1 MGSTGITYLRLSKC
15 LAILGIV
22 AATQTSAEQVSFNT
36 PSAWREWRYPKG
48 AVEISP
54 FGAIRPIEV
63 RKGIDAIRDAAAFG
77 GGVRAVGSGANS
89 AQFVMDSDPTT
100 GWQPDPADPSDSWWI
115 EVDLGRM
122 VTAER
127 IRLDFVTETPAMEFF
142 TVQLSSG
149 EQFFTNALVPI
160 PGTLVYGAGQ
170 TFGFNS
176 EYVVE
181 LEQSH
186 IQVNVVRVEVSQ
198 ITPGARL
205 AEIEVETIGD
215 NVALGIIERGGS
227 IDLITDLQ
235 SVLEGGQNMADGKI
249 VTNWSLNTLHQTVTG
264 KDIFNRII
272 FDLGAHYWIDQLRI
286 IGEPIGAPPS
296 RRAQNGNFFWYQ
308 ILGSD
313 GSLAPDGSLR
323 WEEVAFLPTAPENPV
338 EKRNFDHAFPLRKV
352 RYLQHYYPSTE
363 GGTIERAGTHSNY
376 ATFGFVSEYQMYGE
390 GYPAEIN
397 ITSPIVDLSTIKGLT
412 SLEWDADLPPNTR
425 IEVRTRTGND
435 VNQTYTFYQKN
446 GKQVTES
453 RYNKLI
459 PSFRGAI
466 DTSIAVSDD
475 WSIWSEPYTRSGEL
489 FRSPSPRRYAQ
500 LEVRLLSD
508 DPTVGPTLSA
518 IRMNVENPLALQ
530 TRGEIIPTQVEPG
543 TEEEFSYFIRPIF
556 GGRSQGFNR
565 LSLKASVPVQFTGLT
580 IDGEPVQAE
589 SIPMENGFALEL
601 ANLIR
606 RESLVTLNFRSTVYQ
621 NRTRFDAYLGNSNLG
636 EQVRQFIDEGDA
648 STEVT
653 SESISVQLPINGDL
667 LANLALST
675 RILTPNGDGMGDQL
689 DISFDALKLVMPRP
703 IRVQVYD
710 LAGGKVRELTSGNGV
725 AQRYNFTWDGRD
737 EQSKLVPP
745 GTYFVRIAIEGD
757 SQSETA
763 HRVLPV
769 VY

>member
-1 MGSTGITYLRLSKC
+1 MDYRRLSKS
-15 LAILGIV
+15 LAVLGLIV
-22 AATQTSAEQVSFNT
+22 ATQTAAEQISFNT
-36 PSAWREWRYPKG
+36 RSAWKEWRYPKG
-48 AVEISP
+48 ALDISSV
-54 FGAIRPIEV
+54 GTISTMEV
-63 RKGIDAIRDAAAFG
+63 RKGINAMRNAAEFG
-77 GGVRAVGSGANS
+77 GGIRAVGSSPRS
-89 AQFVMDSDPTT
+89 AQLVMDGDLTT
-100 GWQPDPADPSDSWWI
+100 GWQPNPDDPSDTWWI

-122 VTAER
+122 VTAEK
-127 IRLDFVTETPAMEFF
+127 IRLHFATQAPAMEFF

-160 PGTLVYGAGQ
+160 PGTLVYGSDQ

-215 NVALGIIERGGS
+215 NVALGIIQRGGS

-286 IGEPIGAPPS
+286 IGEPMGAPPS

-308 ILGSD
+308 ILSSD

-338 EKRNFDHAFPLRKV
+338 EKRNFDHAFPLRKI

-390 GYPAEIN
+390 GYPAEVSM
-397 ITSPIVDLSTIKGLT
+397 TSAIVDLNTIKGLT
-412 SLEWDADLPPNTR
+412 SLEWDANLPLNTR
-425 IEVRTRTGND
+425 IEIRSRTGNE
-435 VNQTYTFYQKN
+435 VNQTYNFYDKN
-446 GKQVTES
+446 GKKVTQK
-453 RYNKLI
+453 RYDKLI
-459 PSFRGAI
+459 PSFRGNI
-466 DTSIAVSDD
+466 DTSIAVSDG

-489 FRSPSPRRYAQ
+489 FKSPSPRRYAQ

-508 DPTVGPTLSA
+508 DPAVSPTLSSLG
-518 IRMNVENPLALQ
+518 INVENPLALRTQ
-530 TRGEIIPTQVEPG
+530 GEIVPTRVEPG
-543 TEEEFSYFIRPIF
+543 TEKEFSYFIRPTF

-565 LSLKASVPVQFTGLT
+565 LSLSASIPVHFTSLV
-580 IDGEPVQAE
+580 IDGQTVEAE
-589 SIPMENGFALEL
+589 MSPTKSGFVLQL
-601 ANLIR
+601 PSLVR
-606 RESLVTLNFRSTVYQ
+606 RESLVRLDFRSTVYQ
-621 NRTRFDAYLGNSNLG
+621 NRTRFDAFLGNSNMG
-636 EQVRQFIDEGDA
+636 DQVRQFIDAGDA
-648 STEVT
+648 STEVA

-667 LANLALST
+667 LANLELST
-675 RILTPNGDGMGDQL
+675 SVLTPNGDGIGDQIE
-689 DISFDALKLVMPRP
+689 ISFDALKLVVPRP
-703 IRVQVYD
+703 IRVQVFD
-710 LAGGKVRELTSGNGV
+710 LAGRKVRTLPSGNGL

-737 EQSKLVPP
+737 ERSRLVPP
-745 GTYFVRIAIEGD
+745 GTYFVQVAIEGD
-757 SQSETA
+757 SQSKKA
-763 HRVLPV
+763 HRMLPV
-769 VY
+769 LY

>member
-1 MGSTGITYLRLSKC
+1 MVYQRFFST
-15 LAILGIV
+15 LAALGLFLANDAV
-22 AATQTSAEQVSFNT
+22 AEQISFNT
-36 PSAWREWRYPKG
+36 RTAWQQWRQPKG

-54 FGAIRPIEV
+54 LGTIGLVKV
-63 RKGIDAIRDAAAFG
+63 RKNVDALRDAVAFG
-77 GGVRAVGSGANS
+77 GGIRAVGSGANTA
-89 AQFVMDSDPTT
+89 AQLIDGDRST
-100 GWQPDPADPSDSWWI
+100 GWQPEASDPSESWWI

-122 VTAER
+122 VTAEK
-127 IRLDFVTETPAMEFF
+127 IRLHFVKDAPAMEFF

-170 TFGFNS
+170 TFGFNE
-176 EYVVE
+176 EYAVE

-186 IQVNVVRVEVSQ
+186 IQLNVVRIEVSQ

-338 EKRNFDHAFPLRKV
+338 DKRNFDHSFPLRKI

-390 GYPAEIN
+390 GFPAEVN
-397 ITSPIVDLSTIKGLT
+397 MTSPIVDLTSTKALT
-412 SLEWDADLPPNTR
+412 SLEWDADVPANTR
-425 IEVRTRTGND
+425 IEIRTRTGNA
-435 VNQTYTFYQKN
+435 VNQTYTFYDKN
-446 GKQVTES
+446 GKVVTES

-475 WSIWSEPYTRSGEL
+475 WSIWSEPYTYSGEL
-489 FRSPSPRRYAQ
+489 FKSPSPRRYAQ

-508 DPTVGPTLSA
+508 DPAVSPSLSSLH
-518 IRMNVENPLALQ
+518 MNVENPLALE
-530 TRGEIIPTQVEPG
+530 TRGEIIPTQVQPG

-556 GGRSQGFNR
+556 GGQSQGFNR
-565 LSLKASVPVQFTGLT
+565 LSLNASVPVHFTGLS
-580 IDGEPVQAE
+580 IDGEPVEAQTSE
-589 SIPMENGFALEL
+589 TEGGFVIQLPGIL
-601 ANLIR
+601 R
-606 RESLVTLNFRSTVYQ
+606 RESLVQLNFRATVYQ
-621 NRTRFDAYLGNSNLG
+621 NRTRFDAFLGNSNLG
-636 EQVRQFIDEGDA
+636 DRVRQFIDEGDA
-648 STEVT
+648 NEEVR
-653 SESISVQLPINGDL
+653 SESISIQLPINDAL
-667 LANLALST
+667 LANIALST
-675 RILTPNGDGMGDQL
+675 NVLTPNGDGIGDEL
-689 DISFDALKLVMPRP
+689 HIAFDALKLVMPRP

-710 LAGGKVRELTSGNGV
+710 LAGRKVRDLTVEEGL

-737 EQSKLVPP
+737 DTAQLVAP
-745 GTYFVRIAIEGD
+745 GTYLLHVEVEGD

-763 HRVLPV
+763 QRILPV
-769 VY
+769 AY

>member
-1 MGSTGITYLRLSKC
+1 MAYQQLFKSL
-15 LAILGIV
+15 V
-22 AATQTSAEQVSFNT
+22 AFGLFAAVHISAEQVSFDT
-36 PSAWREWRYPKG
+36 RSAWQEWRYPKG
-48 AVEISP
+48 AVDIDPLGTIS
-54 FGAIRPIEV
+54 AVDV
-63 RKGIDAIRDAAAFG
+63 RKNIDAMRDAARFG
-77 GGVRAVGSGANS
+77 GGIRAVGSGAGT
-89 AQFVMDSDPTT
+89 AELIMDGDRTT
-100 GWQPDPADPSDSWWI
+100 GWQPDANDPIDSWWI

-122 VTAER
+122 VTAEK
-127 IRLDFVTETPAMEFF
+127 IRLRFVEDAPAMEFF

-170 TFGFNS
+170 TFGFNQ
-176 EYVVE
+176 EYAVE

-186 IQVNVVRVEVSQ
+186 IQVNVVRIEVSQ

-215 NVALGIIERGGS
+215 NIALGIIERGGS

-308 ILGSD
+308 ILASD

-338 EKRNFDHAFPLRKV
+338 VKRNFDHAFPLRKI

-390 GYPAEIN
+390 GFPAEVN
-397 ITSPIVDLSTIKGLT
+397 MTSPIVDLRNIRGLT
-412 SLEWDADLPPNTR
+412 SLEWDADVPADTR
-425 IEVRTRTGND
+425 IEIRSRTGNA
-435 VNQTYTFYQKN
+435 VNQTYTFYDKN
-446 GKQVTES
+446 GKVVTEA

-475 WSIWSEPYTRSGEL
+475 WSIWSEPYTYSGEL
-489 FRSPSPRRYAQ
+489 FKSPSPRRYAQ

-508 DPTVGPTLSA
+508 NPNATPSLSA
-518 IRMNVENPLALQ
+518 LHINVENPLALE
-530 TRGEIIPTQVEPG
+530 TRGEIIPTQVQPG

-556 GGRSQGFNR
+556 GGQSQGFNR
-565 LSLKASVPVQFTGLT
+565 LSLNASVPVHFTGLY
-580 IDGEPVQAE
+580 IDGQQVEAE
-589 SIPMENGFALEL
+589 SIPTEEGFSLRL
-601 ANLIR
+601 SNLVR
-606 RESLVTLNFRSTVYQ
+606 RESLVQLNFRSTVYQ
-621 NRTRFDAYLGNSNLG
+621 NRTRFDAFLGNSNLG

-648 STEVT
+648 SEDVS

-667 LANLALST
+667 LANLSLST
-675 RILTPNGDGMGDQL
+675 PVLSPNGDG
-689 DISFDALKLVMPRP
+689 ISDELHIAFDALKLVIPRP

-710 LAGGKVRELTSGNGV
+710 LAGRKVRELPSGNGL
-725 AQRYNFTWDGRD
+725 AQRYNFVWDGRD
-737 EQSKLVPP
+737 ESARIVPP
-745 GTYFVRIAIEGD
+745 GTYFVNIEIEGD

-763 HRVLPV
+763 LRILPV

>member
-1 MGSTGITYLRLSKC
+1 MAYHGLSKS
-15 LAILGIV
+15 LVALGLI
-22 AATQTSAEQVSFNT
+22 AATQTAAEKISFDT
-36 PSAWREWRYPKG
+36 RSAWQEWRYPKG
-48 AVEISP
+48 AVDISP
-54 FGAIRPIEV
+54 FGTISTMEV
-63 RKGIDAIRDAAAFG
+63 RKRINAMRNAAEFG
-77 GGVRAVGSGANS
+77 GGIRAVGSGPRS
-89 AQFVMDSDPTT
+89 AQSIMDGDLTT
-100 GWQPDPADPSDSWWI
+100 GWQPNPDDPSDTWWI

-127 IRLDFVTETPAMEFF
+127 IRLHFVTQVPAMEFF

-160 PGTLVYGAGQ
+160 PGTLVYGSGQ

-272 FDLGAHYWIDQLRI
+272 FDLGAHYWVDQLRI

-308 ILGSD
+308 ILSSD

-338 EKRNFDHAFPLRKV
+338 EKRNFDHAFPLRKI

-390 GYPAEIN
+390 GYPAEVSM
-397 ITSPIVDLSTIKGLT
+397 TSPIVDLNTIKGLT
-412 SLEWDADLPPNTR
+412 SLEWDAELPLNTR
-425 IEVRTRTGND
+425 IEIRSRTGND
-435 VNQTYTFYQKN
+435 VNQTYTFYDKN
-446 GKQVTES
+446 GKKVTQK
-453 RYNKLI
+453 RYDKLI
-459 PSFRGAI
+459 PSFRGNI

-475 WSIWSEPYTRSGEL
+475 WSIWSEPYTLSGEL
-489 FRSPSPRRYAQ
+489 FKSPSPRRYTQ

-508 DPTVGPTLSA
+508 DPAVSPTLSSLG
-518 IRMNVENPLALQ
+518 INVENPLALRTQ
-530 TRGEIIPTQVEPG
+530 GEIVPTRVEPG
-543 TEEEFSYFIRPIF
+543 TEEEFSYFIRPTF

-565 LSLKASVPVQFTGLT
+565 LSISASIPVHFTSLI
-580 IDGEPVQAE
+580 IDGQVVEAE
-589 SIPMENGFALEL
+589 MSPTESGFALQL
-601 ANLIR
+601 PSLVR
-606 RESLVTLNFRSTVYQ
+606 RESLIRIDFRSTVYQ
-621 NRTRFDAYLGNSNLG
+621 NRTRFDAFLGNSNMG
-636 EQVRQFIDEGDA
+636 DQVRQFIDAGDA
-648 STEVT
+648 NTEVA

-675 RILTPNGDGMGDQL
+675 SVLTPNDDGISDQIE
-689 DISFDALKLVMPRP
+689 ISFDALKLVMPRP
-703 IRVQVYD
+703 IRVQVFD
-710 LAGGKVRELTSGNGV
+710 LAGRKVRTLPSGNGL
-725 AQRYNFTWDGRD
+725 AQRYKFTWDGRD
-737 EQSKLVPP
+737 EQSRLVPP
-745 GTYFVRIAIEGD
+745 GTYFVQVAIEGD
-757 SQSETA
+757 SQSKKA
-763 HRVLPV
+763 HRMLPV
-769 VY
+769 LY